1 MSGMGL
7 EEWCFRADVEVISV
21 AGSVLAGRSMRSV
34 TGRLANHKDCDNS
47 LELTKLQTSYKV
59 K

>member
-7 EEWCFRADVEVISV
+7 EEWCYRADVEVISV

-34 TGRLANHKDCDNS
+34 TGKALPIIKIVTAVLS
-47 LELTKLQTSYKV
+47 
-59 K
+59 